1 MQIASF
7 SFFHSDILSIHV
19 ATFKDRK
26 PVSTFV
32 LLIYLFIDESDLPN
46 KHSETDI
53 MRIVELLIANIFVE
67 VNKVQ

>member
-7 SFFHSDILSIHV
+7 SFFHSDILSI
-19 ATFKDRK
+19 ATFKNRK
-26 PVSTFV
+26 SASNFV